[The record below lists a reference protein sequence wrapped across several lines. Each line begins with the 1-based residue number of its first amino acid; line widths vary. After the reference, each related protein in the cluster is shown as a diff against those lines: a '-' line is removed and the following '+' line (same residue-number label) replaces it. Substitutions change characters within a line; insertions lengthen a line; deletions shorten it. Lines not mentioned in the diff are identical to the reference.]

1 MGYVSKLQFAR
12 IAPTKVHHVLDLVRG
27 KSVEAG
33 LDALRFIPNR
43 SARMVEKLIKSARA
57 NAEDRGERNVGALY
71 VTTAMAGSGPTLKRI
86 QPHARGMGFMIKKRF
101 THITIELDVRNA
113 WGCTIWCEECR
124 WAAPGPV

>member
-1 MGYVSKLQFAR
+1 MAYVSKLMYAR

-27 KSVEAG
+27 KTVDAG

-57 NAEDRGERNVGALY
+57 NAEERDERNVDSLLITMAS
-71 VTTAMAGSGPTLKRI
+71 AGSGPTLKRI

-101 THITIELDVRNA
+101 THITIGLEARTA
-113 WGCTIWCEECR
+113 
-124 WAAPGPV
+124 